1 MAKGVG
7 PPKRLEA
14 IGFSPADYPGLTGK
28 NAKQPL
34 APPRLAIERCMLM
47 VGYPSPVSAVAHVGP
62 WRARLLIEAVQGYL
76 QDPGLGTTVYFQNL
90 DPSERRIMS
99 FLLAQAFTCWF
110 AQRHLGIYILAHV
123 QAASPSFTKAAVSGA
138 TKIGAGTPK
147 KNSEPD
153 FIGFG
158 PPGEYHVFESKGRSI
173 GPGKS
178 TRPRTA
184 YTSCRKSALAQ
195 VSRINTVL
203 GQAPKTRNVAVWVL
217 KDDGPRGF
225 VHDPPAKPLAVDLK
239 FDLRVALQQAY
250 RFFLQPD
257 GVGRGQTRDDGFVA
271 FELGERRVLSI
282 DAGLLKLLR
291 GDAQPETILQYLSR
305 SKARFAA
312 LDGQGRN
319 VGPEGVMIEGG

>member
-1 MAKGVG
+1 MAIRVR

-14 IGFSPADYPGLTGK
+14 IDFSPADYPGLTGK
-28 NAKQPL
+28 NSKQVL
-34 APPRLAIERCMLM
+34 APSRLAIERCMLM

-62 WRARLLIEAVQGYL
+62 WRARLLVEAVQGYL
-76 QDPGLGTTVYFQNL
+76 KDPGLGTTVYFQNL
-90 DPSERRIMS
+90 DPSERRVMS

-110 AQRHLGIYILAHV
+110 AQRHLGVYILAHV
-123 QAASPSFTKAAVSGA
+123 QAASPSFTKAASAGM
-138 TKIGAGTPK
+138 TKTGAGTPK

-173 GPGKS
+173 GPGKT
-178 TRPRTA
+178 TRARAA

-195 VSRINTVL
+195 VSRISTVL

-239 FDLRVALQQAY
+239 FDLRVAVQQAY

-257 GVGRGQTRDDGFVA
+257 GVGRGKSRGDGFVA
-271 FELGERRVLSI
+271 FELGERRAISI
-282 DAGLLKLLR
+282 DAALLKLLR
-291 GDAQPETILQYLSR
+291 SDADPEMILSHLSQ
-305 SKARFAA
+305 STARFAA

-319 VGPEGVMIEGG
+319 VGPEGVMIEGD